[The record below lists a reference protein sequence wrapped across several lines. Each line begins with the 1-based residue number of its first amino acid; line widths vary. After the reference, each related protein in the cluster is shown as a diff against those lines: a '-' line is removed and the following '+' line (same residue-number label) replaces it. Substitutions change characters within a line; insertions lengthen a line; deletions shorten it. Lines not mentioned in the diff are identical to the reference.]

1 MSRTAG
7 GRVLV
12 VDDDPTIREIIGR
25 TLHRHG
31 YDVEMTASVTEAL
44 EAERRHRPDLI
55 ILDLGLPDGDGAEV
69 IDAVRAHR
77 PTPII
82 VLSVR
87 GRERD
92 KVDALDRGADDYLT
106 KPFGIDELLA
116 RIRATLRR
124 VQRRPSGAEVVIAG
138 PLRLDPTRRRVTV
151 DGQPVELTP
160 TEYDLLVA
168 LAEADG
174 GVVTTRRLLQ
184 RVWGPEYGS
193 EAHYVH
199 VYTARL
205 RSKLGPAQERLT
217 TEPGVGYRL
226 EVDPT

>member
-1 MSRTAG
+1 MSRVAG
-7 GRVLV
+7 ERVLV
-12 VDDDPTIREIIGR
+12 VDDDPTIREVIGR

-31 YDVEMTASVTEAL
+31 YDVVMTATVTEAL
-44 EAERRHRPDLI
+44 EAERRRRPDLI
-55 ILDLGLPDGDGAEV
+55 ILDLGLPDGEGTEV

-124 VQRRPSGAEVVIAG
+124 VQRRPSGAEVIGAG
-138 PLRLDPTRRRVTV
+138 PLRLDLPKRRVTV
-151 DGQPVELTP
+151 AGEGVELTP
-160 TEYDLLVA
+160 TEYELLLA

-199 VYTARL
+199 VYAARL
-205 RSKLGPAQERLT
+205 RSKLGAAHDRLT